1 MLMIKEIYFK
11 IKEFFLSK
19 GVLFLVAANV
29 VAATLMY
36 AFLTAYLPTQNGDN
50 IEHIHASFL
59 VALGQVP
66 YRDFFQHHN
75 PLLWYLFAPLTKFFS
90 YNTTIVE
97 VVCLIS
103 LLVFLKS
110 LVYMYRI
117 SAEFLGSKR
126 WGLIIVSLIAAPG
139 AKLYVV
145 DFRPDNYMVFCL
157 VGGLYYYFKYFEGQ
171 KTRYL
176 VSAFLFFFLSFMFAQ
191 KALFPLFVLGLSGL
205 YFWYKK
211 EIKTS
216 DMLKALI
223 LPFIGLGL
231 FFVYLYHYDMVGL
244 YFVSNYTFNLN
255 LAKGFELSKVVALP
269 LYMKVTVSFAFI
281 GVILSIFSH
290 NKALKILSLLFVFE
304 FVQRLFYF
312 SPYSY
317 YYWLL
322 FYLAALCS
330 VVPLSY
336 LDEKNRAVSVI
347 VVIALYY
354 ILFRGIFVY
363 TMMAKKVNE
372 RPYLPDYVT
381 RQITP
386 CDYVFNGDGM
396 MYNLFA
402 KDPAYYWQ
410 LIGQLDVIGE
420 ETGIYPKPDVNAL
433 IEKYKPK
440 FVYGK
445 NYFNK
450 FADESGHKKIV
461 HYISKDLIEKY
472 YDKTAYY
479 PIFKLKPEFGKRQC
493 VKDKLTGEWK
503 YVE

>member
-1 MLMIKEIYFK
+1 MLISKEKYIQIKEA
-11 IKEFFLSK
+11 FLGK
-19 GVLFLVAANV
+19 GMIMLVVANA
-29 VAATLMY
+29 VAATIMY
-36 AFLTAYLPTQNGDN
+36 ALLTAYMPTQNGDN

-75 PLLWYLFAPLTKFFS
+75 PLLWYLFAPLTKLFS

-110 LVYMYRI
+110 LVYVYRI
-117 SAEFLGSKR
+117 GAEFLGSKR
-126 WGLIIVSLIAAPG
+126 WALVMVALIAAPG

-157 VGGLYYYFKYFEGQ
+157 VGGLYYYFKYFEAQ
-171 KTRYL
+171 KTKYL
-176 VSAFLFFFLSFMFAQ
+176 VSSFLFFFFSFMFAQ
-191 KALFPLFVLGLSGL
+191 KALFPLAVLGVSGL

-223 LPFIGLGL
+223 LPFIGSGL
-231 FFVYLYHYDMVGL
+231 FFLYLYHYDMIGL
-244 YFVSNYTFNLN
+244 YYISNYTFNLN
-255 LAKGFELSKVVALP
+255 LAKGFELSQVVKLP
-269 LYMKVTVSFAFI
+269 LYMKVAVGFGFVGAF
-281 GVILSIFSH
+281 LSVFSH
-290 NKALKILSLLFVFE
+290 NKALKILSLLFVSE

-330 VVPLSY
+330 IVPLSY
-336 LDEKNRAVSVI
+336 LDGKNRGVCVV

-354 ILFRGIFVY
+354 ILFRGIFIY
-363 TMMAKKVNE
+363 SAMAQKLSE
-372 RPYLPDYVT
+372 RPYLPDFVT

-396 MYNLFA
+396 MFNLFA

-420 ETGIYPKPDVNAL
+420 ETGIYPKPDMNAL

-450 FADESGHKKIV
+450 FADESGHKRIV
-461 HYISKDLIEKY
+461 HYINQDLIAKY

-479 PIFKLKPEFGKRQC
+479 PIFMLKAEYDKRKCIQ
-493 VKDKLTGEWK
+493 DAITHEWK